1 MISEQ
6 FLWAYLHRFLFSR
19 PYASVYKVY
28 KPKFPRMSAM
38 EITEGMV
45 EDQKTTTSETATME
59 VEHKLEEESKICYF
73 IIFIFSSL
81 I

>member
-1 MISEQ
+1 
-6 FLWAYLHRFLFSR
+6 
-19 PYASVYKVY
+19 
-28 KPKFPRMSAM
+28 MSAM